1 MLHRRAGISFVVV
14 AALLLGGAGVAVMA
28 VRSVFHSSATEVTPV
43 TQASNPGLRTAPET
57 GAIAPAFAVPAYDER
72 STVHLDAFRGHPV
85 VLNFWASWCPPCRAE
100 TAILQAAYL
109 RYKDRGVVFIG
120 IDSQT
125 DTWKGS
131 REFLT
136 QHGVTYPVGRDERGS
151 VARAYRVTGLP
162 TTYFI
167 GADGR
172 VQGVGVEG
180 GFTDADGARD
190 LASAVE
196 KMLH

>member
-28 VRSVFHSSATEVTPV
+28 VRSVFHTSATEVTPL
-43 TQASNPGLRTAPET
+43 TQASNPGMRIAPEA
-57 GAIAPAFAVPAYDER
+57 GALAPAFAVPAYDER
-72 STVHLDAFRGHPV
+72 STVRLDAFRGHPV

-100 TAILQAAYL
+100 AALLEAAYL
-109 RYKDRGVVFIG
+109 RYRSRGVVFIG

-125 DTWKGS
+125 DTWRAS

-136 QHGVTYPVGRDERGS
+136 QHGVTYPVGRDARGS

-167 GADGR
+167 DADGR

-190 LASAVE
+190 LASGIE